1 MLSTYY
7 IISKNNINKL
17 YRNIDP
23 RRKKEVKMISNLCK
37 YTDV

>member
-23 RRKKEVKMISNLCK
+23 RSKKRSK
-37 YTDV
+37 DDQ

>member
-23 RRKKEVKMISNLCK
+23 RRKKRSK
-37 YTDV
+37 DDQ